1 MDANTPGRIR
11 DFHPDDLD
19 AAVRLW
25 DNPAA
30 SSEEPAFGL
39 SDLIAAVRSHE
50 PAVVAVVG
58 EELVGTAVATVSGG
72 RAWVMRIS
80 LATAWRRRGIGSA
93 MLGEL
98 ERRLVAAG
106 VHRIQCLLAGDSD
119 LGALAL
125 EHAGYTARRGVVFYE
140 RLEPVHPGSAGVLG
154 QLGGRMIRAGA
165 WQQLGG
171 MVREKELIERRVIL
185 PLAQPQLS
193 GRLGLVPPRAIVL
206 FGPPGTGK
214 TTFAKGVASRLGWPF
229 VELFPS
235 RLAGESAA
243 GLATALREA
252 FALIA
257 DLDKVVVFIDEVEE
271 IAGARQPR
279 TVSAAQGVTNEMLK
293 LIPPFREQDE
303 RLLICATNSVRALDS
318 AFLRHGRFDYV
329 IPVGPPDQAAREAIW
344 DRYLAA
350 VPHAGLDL
358 AAIVDGSRLF
368 TPADIEFAARRT
380 AQLAFERVLF
390 EHGKEEVTTAD
401 VLRGIAETRRT
412 LTAELV
418 ADFEQDIE
426 AYARV

>member
-1 MDANTPGRIR
+1 MEANTPWRIR

-19 AAVRLW
+19 AAVRFW

-30 SSEEPAFGL
+30 SSEAPVFGL
-39 SDLIAAVRSHE
+39 SDLIAAVRSSE
-50 PAVVAVVG
+50 PAMVAVVG

-106 VHRIQCLLAGDSD
+106 VHRIQCLLAGESD

-125 EHAGYTARRGVVFYE
+125 EHAGYTARPGVVFYE

-185 PLAQPQLS
+185 PLAQPLLS

-243 GLATALREA
+243 GLAAALREA

-257 DLDKVVVFIDEVEE
+257 ELDKVVVFIDEVEE
-271 IAGARQPR
+271 IAGMRQPR

-329 IPVGPPDQAAREAIW
+329 IPVGPPDPAAREAIW
-344 DRYLAA
+344 DRYLDA
-350 VPHAGLDL
+350 VPHAGLDMT
-358 AAIVDGSRLF
+358 AVVEGSRLF

-401 VLRGIAETRRT
+401 VLAGIAETRRT

-418 ADFEQDIE
+418 ADFEQDIKD
-426 AYARV
+426 YARV

>member
-1 MDANTPGRIR
+1 MTPWRVR
-11 DFHPDDLD
+11 DFHADDLD
-19 AAVRLW
+19 AVVRLW

-30 SSEEPAFGL
+30 SSEAPAFSL

-58 EELVGTAVATVSGG
+58 EELAGAAVATINGD

-80 LATAWRRRGIGSA
+80 LAGAWRHRGIGSA

-106 VHRIQCLLAGDSD
+106 VYRIQCLLGGESEI
-119 LGALAL
+119 GVLAL
-125 EHAGYTARRGVVFYE
+125 EYAGYAARRGMVLYE
-140 RLEPVHPGSAGVLG
+140 RLEPVGPGSAGVLD

-165 WQQLGG
+165 WDQLGG
-171 MVREKELIERRVIL
+171 MVQEKELIERRVIL
-185 PLAQPQLS
+185 PLAQPQLAD
-193 GRLGLVPPRAIVL
+193 RLGLVPPRAIVL

-235 RLAGESAA
+235 RLAGESPA
-243 GLATALREA
+243 GLAAALREA
-252 FALIA
+252 FSLVAE
-257 DLDKVVVFIDEVEE
+257 LDKVVLFIDEVEE

-329 IPVGPPDQAAREAIW
+329 IPVGPPDPADPAARAAIW

-350 VPHAGLDL
+350 IPHRELDM
-358 AAIVDGSRLF
+358 AAIVEESRLF
-368 TPADIEFAARRT
+368 TASSGRRRSSRAGSSTCVTPHAVHRDRRGRT
-380 AQLAFERVLF
+380 ARPCRA
-390 EHGKEEVTTAD
+390 GPKTTRSRA
-401 VLRGIAETRRT
+401 
-412 LTAELV
+412 
-418 ADFEQDIE
+418 
-426 AYARV
+426 